1 MHSINS
7 VFIMFLYM
15 YLTTFENFEFRK
27 FGKVIFIF
35 NKINFLINNIIIYIM
50 HGIDIKSFF
59 LICFVLFSSE
69 LSHRSADFTKI
80 INTAERNVRELL

>member
-1 MHSINS
+1 
-7 VFIMFLYM
+7 
-15 YLTTFENFEFRK
+15 
-27 FGKVIFIF
+27 
-35 NKINFLINNIIIYIM
+35 M
-50 HGIDIKSFF
+50 HGNILKVFF